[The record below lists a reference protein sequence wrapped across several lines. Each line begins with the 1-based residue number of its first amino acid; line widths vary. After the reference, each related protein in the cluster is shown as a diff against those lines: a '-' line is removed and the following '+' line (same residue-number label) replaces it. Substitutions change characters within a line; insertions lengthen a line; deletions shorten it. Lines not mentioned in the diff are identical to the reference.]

1 MSNLSF
7 IILTPKMLGVVFI
20 PILESYSTSFKLA
33 KTPTLNNHWTD
44 AKKQIIIA
52 KLEIVAEVENTP
64 NNPNVNTP
72 VDNIYSIKKYLL
84 LNLLYKETKRNES
97 NKKIKDK
104 GVKTKTKAKIIDT
117 EKENIT
123 INIASF

>member
-1 MSNLSF
+1 MGY
-7 IILTPKMLGVVFI
+7 IC
-20 PILESYSTSFKLA
+20 
-33 KTPTLNNHWTD
+33 
-44 AKKQIIIA
+44 IIIA

-72 VDNIYSIKKYLL
+72 VVSIYSIKKYLL

-104 GVKTKTKAKIIDT
+104 GVKTKTKAKITDT